1 VKGTVRLEL
10 ERPDGTLWRATAI
23 YNGAAEP
30 AGTLR
35 MSVTD
40 YSSMQRGE
48 LDGQVAFATGKLRWE
63 GDFTL
68 LIGLRALR
76 E

>member
-1 VKGTVRLEL
+1 M
-10 ERPDGTLWRATAI
+10 
-23 YNGAAEP
+23 YNGATEP
-30 AGTLR
+30 SGILR
-35 MSVTD
+35 MTTSD